1 MGRRKKLPAG
11 FTRRKDGTLQY
22 AFMIDGSRYYVYAAS
37 VEECEKKRDEIRDK
51 LKQGLSLKD
60 GTITLHGYYE
70 RWQARRIKS
79 GQVKPSTVYANNRR
93 YARIDKVLGK
103 KKLTAIKKDDV
114 YRLQADLVKDLSSK
128 GTNDTIALL
137 KSILKSAADED
148 IIPKNP
154 ADGVKSIKRTEEEAA
169 KNTHRYLSG
178 DEITAF
184 FEAAAGSIYKN
195 LFLFLLLSGM
205 RCGEAGA
212 LTWADI
218 DEENNVIHIT
228 KSVTRISNTEFVIGS
243 TKTQDSKRD
252 IELTDELRSVL
263 ASQRIQQAG
272 LFGIRAVK
280 DEQQIFTT
288 TTGELINQSNTCPV
302 ITNICKKAGAAGRH
316 IDRFTPHA
324 FRHTFITYEL
334 ENGVPMNDIAKQVG
348 HTNTITLQKYYSHE
362 DPEKM
367 KEAFRMVSRDMMK
380 LVKIS

>member
-11 FTRRKDGTLQY
+11 FTKRKDGTLQY
-22 AFMIDGSRYYVYAAS
+22 AFTIDGSRYYVYAAS

-60 GTITLHGYYE
+60 GTITLHDYYE
-70 RWQARRIKS
+70 RWQGRRVKS
-79 GQVKPSTVYANNRR
+79 GQVKQSTVYANNRR
-93 YARIDKVLGK
+93 YARIDKILGK
-103 KKLTAIKKDDV
+103 KRLTAIKKDDV
-114 YRLQADLVKDLSSK
+114 YQLQADLVKDLSSK

-137 KSILKSAADED
+137 KSILKSAVDED

-154 ADGVKSIKRTEEEAA
+154 ADGVKSIKRTEGEAA

-218 DEENNVIHIT
+218 DEKNNVIHIA
-228 KSVTRISNTEFVIGS
+228 KSVTRISNKEFVIGS
-243 TKTQDSKRD
+243 TKTQDSRRD
-252 IELTDELRSVL
+252 IELTDELRNVL
-263 ASQRIQQAG
+263 ASQKIQQAG
-272 LFGIRAVK
+272 LFGIRAVR

-288 TTGELINQSNTCPV
+288 LSGGLINQSNTCPV
-302 ITNICKKAGAAGRH
+302 IANICKKAGKAGH
-316 IDRFTPHA
+316 QIERFTPHA

-334 ENGVPMNDIAKQVG
+334 ENGVPMNDIARQVG

>member
-11 FTRRKDGTLQY
+11 FTKRKDGTLQY
-22 AFMIDGSRYYVYAAS
+22 AFTIDGSRYYVYAAS

-60 GTITLHGYYE
+60 GTITLHDYYE
-70 RWQARRIKS
+70 RWQGRRVKS
-79 GQVKPSTVYANNRR
+79 GQVKQSTVYANNRR
-93 YARIDKVLGK
+93 YARIDKILGK
-103 KKLTAIKKDDV
+103 KRLTAIKKDDV
-114 YRLQADLVKDLSSK
+114 YQLQADLVKDLSSK

-137 KSILKSAADED
+137 KSILKSAVDED

-154 ADGVKSIKRTEEEAA
+154 GDGVKSIKRTEEEAA

-218 DEENNVIHIT
+218 DEKNNVIHIT
-228 KSVTRISNTEFVIGS
+228 KSVTRISNKEFVIGS

-252 IELTDELRSVL
+252 IELTDELRNVL
-263 ASQRIQQAG
+263 ASQKIQQAG
-272 LFGIRAVK
+272 LFGIRAVR

-288 TTGELINQSNTCPV
+288 LAGGLINQSNTCPV
-302 ITNICKKAGAAGRH
+302 ITNICKKADRAGQH
-316 IDRFTPHA
+316 IERFTPHA

-334 ENGVPMNDIAKQVG
+334 ENGVPMNDIARQVG

>member
-11 FTRRKDGTLQY
+11 FTKRKDGTLQY
-22 AFMIDGSRYYVYAAS
+22 AFTIDGSRYYVYAAS

-60 GTITLHGYYE
+60 GTITLHDYYE
-70 RWQARRIKS
+70 RWQARRVKS
-79 GQVKPSTVYANNRR
+79 GQVKPSTIYANNRR
-93 YARIDKVLGK
+93 YARIDKILGK
-103 KKLTAIKKDDV
+103 KRLTAIKKDDV
-114 YRLQADLVKDLSSK
+114 YQLQADLVKDLSSK
-128 GTNDTIALL
+128 GTNDTIALM
-137 KSILKSAADED
+137 KSILKSAVDED

-154 ADGVKSIKRTEEEAA
+154 LDGVKSIKRTEEEAA

-218 DEENNVIHIT
+218 DEKNNVIHIT
-228 KSVTRISNTEFVIGS
+228 KSVTRISNKEFVIGS

-252 IELTDELRSVL
+252 IELTDELRNVL
-263 ASQRIQQAG
+263 VSQKIQQAG
-272 LFGIRAVK
+272 LFGIRAVR

-288 TTGELINQSNTCPV
+288 LSGGLINQSNTCPV
-302 ITNICKKAGAAGRH
+302 IANICKKADKAGH
-316 IDRFTPHA
+316 QIERFTPHA

-334 ENGVPMNDIAKQVG
+334 ENGVPMNDIARQVG

>member
-1 MGRRKKLPAG
+1 MPKKKPKRSDGRYQMCFRM
-11 FTRRKDGTLQY
+11 DGK
-22 AFMIDGSRYYVYAAS
+22 RYSVYGNT
-37 VEECEKKRDEIRDK
+37 VQECEEKKREKINK
-51 LKQGLSLKD
+51 IQQGLDLDQGSV
-60 GTITLHGYYE
+60 TLHDYYE
-70 RWQARRIKS
+70 IWRERRISS
-79 GQVKPSTVYANNRR
+79 GRVKPSTIYANNRR

-103 KKLTAIKKDDV
+103 KKLTAIKRNDV
-114 YRLQADLVKDLSSK
+114 YKLQADLVKDLSSK

-137 KSILKSAADED
+137 KSILKSAVNER
-148 IIPKNP
+148 IIPYNA
-154 ADGVKSIKRTEEEAA
+154 ADGVESIKRTEEEAA

-218 DEENNVIHIT
+218 DEEKNVIHIT

-252 IELTDELRSVL
+252 IELTEELRSVL
-263 ASQRIQQAG
+263 ASQKVQQAG

-280 DEQQIFTT
+280 DEQQIFTIMS
-288 TTGELINQSNTCPV
+288 GGLINQSNTCPV
-302 ITNICKKAGAAGRH
+302 IANICKKAEQAGCH
-316 IDRFTPHA
+316 IERFTPHA

-334 ENGVPMNDIAKQVG
+334 ENGVPMNDIARQVG

>member
-1 MGRRKKLPAG
+1 MAKKKTKRADGRYQLG
-11 FTRRKDGTLQY
+11 FR
-22 AFMIDGSRYYVYAAS
+22 IDGVRYNVCGATRA
-37 VEECEKKRDEIRDK
+37 ECEEKKRAMLNKAE
-51 LKQGLSLKD
+51 QGLSLKD
-60 GTITLHGYYE
+60 GNIILHDYYE
-70 RWQARRIKS
+70 RWRERRIKS
-79 GQVKPSTVYANNRR
+79 GQVKPSTIYANNRR
-93 YARIDKVLGK
+93 YSRIDKTLGH
-103 KKLTAIKKDDV
+103 KKLAAIKKDDV
-114 YRLQADLVKDLSSK
+114 YRLQASLVKDLSSK

-137 KSILKSAADED
+137 KSILKSAVDER
-148 IIPKNP
+148 IIPYNP
-154 ADGVKSIKRTEEEAA
+154 ADGVRSVKRTEEETA

-205 RCGEAGA
+205 RCGEASA

-218 DEENNVIHIT
+218 DEKNNVIHIT
-228 KSVTRISNTEFVIGS
+228 KSVTRISNKEFVIGS

-252 IELTDELRSVL
+252 IELTDELRNVL
-263 ASQRIQQAG
+263 ASQKIQQAG
-272 LFGIRAVK
+272 LFGIRAVR

-288 TTGELINQSNTCPV
+288 LSGGLINQSNTCPV
-302 ITNICKKAGAAGRH
+302 IANICKKAGKAGH
-316 IDRFTPHA
+316 QIERFTPHA

-334 ENGVPMNDIAKQVG
+334 ENGVPMNDIARQVG